1 MAPASARIH
10 DKQFR
15 LTARQGAKLRPYY
28 VFLARE
34 NSLMSSTGDTSEAVH
49 AAGRLDVLRVKE
61 IEDTALHLMMPQT
74 MLL

>member
-1 MAPASARIH
+1 
-10 DKQFR
+10 
-15 LTARQGAKLRPYY
+15 
-28 VFLARE
+28 
-34 NSLMSSTGDTSEAVH
+34 MSSTGDTSEAVH